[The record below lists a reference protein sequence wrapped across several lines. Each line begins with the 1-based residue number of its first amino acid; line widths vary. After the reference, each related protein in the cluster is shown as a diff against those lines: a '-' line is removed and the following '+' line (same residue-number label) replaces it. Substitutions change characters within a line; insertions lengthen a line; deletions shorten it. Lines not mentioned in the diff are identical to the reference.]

1 MEGSFGLVRAP
12 DEPGQDEST
21 IVVRMRSEMV
31 RGPGLSFE
39 RYMKI

>member
-1 MEGSFGLVRAP
+1 MEGSFGLVCAL

-21 IVVRMRSEMV
+21 IVRMRSELI